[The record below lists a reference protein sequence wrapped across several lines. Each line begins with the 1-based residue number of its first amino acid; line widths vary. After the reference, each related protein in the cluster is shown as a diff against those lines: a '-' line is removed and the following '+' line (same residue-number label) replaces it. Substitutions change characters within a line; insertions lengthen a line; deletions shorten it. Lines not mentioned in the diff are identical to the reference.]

1 MKDSSVAITLPDLNI
16 TLTRRFPFKR
26 KKAVGAERWY
36 EKISFQYTGRLT
48 NSIKTKDNLLF
59 KSNLIKDWKNAMQHQ
74 IPISAT
80 FTLFKYFNLTPT
92 FNYTERWYTNKTE
105 NYYDEE
111 KRQWVA
117 TDTIYGFNRVSN
129 YNFSLGLST
138 KLYGMYKP
146 LFMKKKEIQIRH
158 VVTPQISISGAP
170 AFDKYWQEHED
181 KGW

>member
-1 MKDSSVAITLPDLNI
+1 
-16 TLTRRFPFKR
+16 
-26 KKAVGAERWY
+26 
-36 EKISFQYTGRLT
+36 
-48 NSIKTKDNLLF
+48 
-59 KSNLIKDWKNAMQHQ
+59 MQHQ

-158 VVTPQISISGAP
+158 VVTPQIV
-170 AFDKYWQEHED
+170 
-181 KGW
+181 

>member
-1 MKDSSVAITLPDLNI
+1 
-16 TLTRRFPFKR
+16 
-26 KKAVGAERWY
+26 
-36 EKISFQYTGRLT
+36 
-48 NSIKTKDNLLF
+48 
-59 KSNLIKDWKNAMQHQ
+59 MQHQ

-146 LFMKKKEIQIRH
+146 LFIH
-158 VVTPQISISGAP
+158 VVPYRIADWNKERNSIYYHPYLRAP
-170 AFDKYWQEHED
+170 ANIYQTPAPRLY
-181 KGW
+181 